1 MAAAEAA
8 ARLDS
13 VVSQG
18 SLESGGSG
26 GQVCGS
32 VSIVISISISIIN
45 INNISIFNSNSA
57 LQIMG
62 LSINFYFVGYFFS
75 IDPSKF
81 ADLRHRGDIS
91 YHLIAR

>member
-18 SLESGGSG
+18 SLESGSSG
-26 GQVCGS
+26 GQVGGS
-32 VSIVISISISIIN
+32 VSIVISISIIN